1 MTSTPTLLAL
11 AIAAGLAFPLHAEQA
26 PADATTFDPVEVKAA
41 RDKRASS
48 NQNVT
53 TLDTAQLQ
61 QEQAESMEDL
71 VRYIPGVSIA
81 DMGRFGENGFNIRG
95 LEGDRVAMTID
106 GLSMAEGVETARDYE
121 FFRAGR
127 GGVDVDSL
135 KRVDIVKG
143 ADSISA
149 GSGALGGAVV
159 FTTKDPYD
167 YLKAQGNDSY
177 VGLKTGYTGHNDQ
190 LLGNLTVANR
200 SGIVESMLTYT
211 RREGHESEGWYSS
224 TDIDTGSARRT
235 PDPVDSQSDN
245 VLAKLDVVPN
255 AQHRIGVVYERNR
268 SQNRVDNLS
277 RVSAPSYAERIGEDS
292 NDRDRY
298 GLRYIWNADNT
309 LFDTMEA
316 QLDRQQ
322 TDSRGTT
329 RILTQSGSSST
340 PATAA
345 TTRCTVALPCR
356 RAEDRD
362 TEQTLTASR
371 STSTSGCREAGG
383 RKRCCTGRPGS
394 AAASISAR
402 STTAGTTPARWTPPP
417 STRRRCPRPMPTH
430 GACTCATASACS
442 TTACSSPWVRATTT
456 TATRR
461 RCRPPSSTSPARCAR

>member
-41 RDKRASS
+41 RDKRAST

-135 KRVDIVKG
+135 KSVDIVKG

-190 LLGNLTVANR
+190 LLGNITVANR
-200 SGIVESMLTYT
+200 TGIVESMLTYT

-224 TDIDTGSARRT
+224 SEIDTGSARRT
-235 PDPVDSQSDN
+235 PDPIDSESDN
-245 VLAKLDVVPN
+245 VLAKLEVVPN
-255 AQHRIGVVYERNR
+255 AQHRFGVVYERNR

-277 RVSAPSYAERIGEDS
+277 RVSAPSYAERIGDDS

-298 GLRYIWNADNT
+298 GLRYIWNADNA
-309 LFDTMEA
+309 LFDTLEA

-322 TDSRGTT
+322 TESRGTT
-329 RILTQSGSSST
+329 RILTQSGSSAPRPRPPPPAARWRCRVGVPKTAT
-340 PATAA
+340 PS
-345 TTRCTVALPCR
+345 RPW
-356 RAEDRD
+356 
-362 TEQTLTASR
+362 TASR
-371 STSTSGCREAGG
+371 STSTSWCMATAG
-383 RKRCCTGRPGS
+383 RNHCCMAPPGN
-394 AAASISAR
+394 AAASISAQ

-417 STRRRCPRPMPTH
+417 STRRRCPRPMPTP
-430 GACTCATASACS
+430 GVCTCATVSVCS
-442 TTACSSPWVRATTT
+442 TTACSSPWVRATTI
-456 TATRR
+456 TATHR
-461 RCRPPSSTSPARCAR
+461 RCRLPLSTPPARCAK